1 MNFESETLNF
11 KRVIILSPAH
21 PLRGGIAALSE
32 RLAQELQY
40 RGAEVKI
47 YSFSL
52 QYPSFLFPGKTQFT
66 DDPAP
71 KGLEINTLVN
81 SINPFNWWRVGK
93 MIRHEAPD
101 LLLIRYW
108 LPFMAPCLG
117 TIARIVKKNHYTKI
131 IAIADNVLP
140 HEKRPGDRLLTN
152 YFIKSV
158 DAFLLMSQSVEQDLR
173 QFTETKPAICT
184 PHPIYDNYGEPIEQE
199 AAKAFLKLSQND
211 RYLLFFGFIRKYK
224 GLDLLLQA
232 MADERV
238 QNLGIKLL
246 VAGEFYD
253 DAAFYDQLIAQYNL
267 KQQVI
272 LHTDFI
278 PNERV
283 KYYFGAA
290 DLVVQPYRSA
300 TQSGISQI
308 AFHFEKPM
316 IVTNVGGLPEI
327 VQHEKEGYVVEISP
341 KAIADAILDFY
352 DNKRGETLHQ
362 GVKSGKKRYTW
373 DNMIGSIYQL
383 YKKLNNG

>member
-1 MNFESETLNF
+1 MDLESDISNL
-11 KRVIILSPAH
+11 KRIILLSPAH

-32 RLAQELQY
+32 RLAQELKSIDTD
-40 RGAEVKI
+40 VKI

-52 QYPSFLFPGKTQFT
+52 QYPGFLFPGKTQFT

-71 KGLEINTLVN
+71 KGLEILTLIN
-81 SINPFNWWRVGK
+81 AINPFNWWRVGIIIQK
-93 MIRHEAPD
+93 EKPD

-131 IAIADNVLP
+131 IAIADNILP
-140 HEKRPGDRLLTN
+140 HEKRPGDRWLTN
-152 YFIKSV
+152 YFIKPV
-158 DAFLLMSQSVEQDLR
+158 DAFLVMSQSVEQDLR
-173 QFTETKPAICT
+173 QFTKTKPSICT
-184 PHPIYDNYGEPIEQE
+184 PHPIYDNYGESIEQE
-199 AAKAFLKLSQND
+199 AAKAFLKLSQNEK
-211 RYLLFFGFIRKYK
+211 YILFFGFIRKYK
-224 GLDLLLQA
+224 GLDLLLHA

-238 QNLGIKLL
+238 RSLGVKLL

-253 DAAFYDQLIAQYNL
+253 DAAFYHQLITQYNL
-267 KQQVI
+267 EQQII

-327 VQHEKEGYVVEISP
+327 VQHEKEGYVVEITP

-352 DNKRGETLHQ
+352 DNKRGEILHQ
-362 GVKSGKKRYTW
+362 GVKTGKKRYTW
-373 DNMIGSIYQL
+373 NNMIDGIQTL